1 MVVKDSPT
9 RGPLLHDQREWAAGR
24 DNAAAR
30 EHEAGGDQR
39 EARAQVANL
48 NLLEPKAVPAGSRG
62 EAWSIVL
69 SDELEA
75 VARSA
80 PIDECRRA
88 LSRVVREETC
98 QVAAVPVIRGAIEL
112 ARDLAGQ
119 GNDTRVASRRRGPAA
134 GPASRNGGNQKER
147 HGTHGRPVEKVLEGG
162 HVRLAMQDPAHSAY
176 TWAMTDV
183 QDQTPTEAPARRS
196 GAARHQPISAYGLI
210 GDMRTAALIGL
221 DGSIDWC
228 CLPRFD
234 SASVFAAILD
244 TERGGTWAIH
254 PEGRWTSTQRYLP
267 RTNILETIFRTADEA
282 VISVTD
288 FMPVA
293 EDGRPSGP
301 HPEIHRRL
309 RCNRGRA
316 LMSMV
321 FMPRFEYGARTTR
334 LEVLRAGLFATDRTD
349 QVLTLSSGKPFEW
362 MIEQSIATARFGLE
376 KGEERWLVLRY
387 DDDDIHPVDRYE
399 SARKLDNTAAFWQK
413 WSSKVRYR
421 GSYRG
426 MVKRSALALK
436 LLTHAETGA
445 MIAAPTTSL
454 PETIGGVRNWDYRFV
469 WLRDAAFTLEALDAV
484 GHYHEADQFMRFL
497 KKVCRHEGGGHLQI
511 MYGIDGRRDLV
522 ERQLDHLSGYRNSR
536 PVRVGNGAVGQ
547 LQLDV
552 YGEVME
558 TADIWRRNHEMTEG
572 TWRVLRGLVDW
583 VSKNWPLP
591 DSSIWEVRGEVR
603 HYVFSKV
610 MTWVALDRG
619 VRMAEEL
626 SLEGDTAGWRAAR
639 DALHAEIMERGWS
652 EERQSFVQSY
662 GDTSLDAAALAIPMV
677 RFLPWNHPR
686 VHATVRAIAREL
698 TTMDGELVYRY
709 RHPDG
714 LEGEEGA
721 FSICTFWLA
730 QALAMIGERERA
742 ERVFRRMLRHANHV
756 GLYSEEIDPLT
767 GEFLGNFPQAFTHI
781 ALINCAAAL
790 ARLEKRS

>member
-1 MVVKDSPT
+1 MT
-9 RGPLLHDQREWAAGR
+9 IG
-24 DNAAAR
+24 
-30 EHEAGGDQR
+30 
-39 EARAQVANL
+39 
-48 NLLEPKAVPAGSRG
+48 
-62 EAWSIVL
+62 
-69 SDELEA
+69 
-75 VARSA
+75 
-80 PIDECRRA
+80 
-88 LSRVVREETC
+88 
-98 QVAAVPVIRGAIEL
+98 
-112 ARDLAGQ
+112 
-119 GNDTRVASRRRGPAA
+119 
-134 GPASRNGGNQKER
+134 
-147 HGTHGRPVEKVLEGG
+147 EKVLEGG
-162 HVRLAMQDPAHSAY
+162 QVGLAMQDPSHRTY

-183 QDQTPTEAPARRS
+183 QLVAPAEDSARRS
-196 GAARHQPISAYGLI
+196 SAARNQPISDYGLI
-210 GDMRTAALIGL
+210 GDMRTAALVGL

-234 SASVFAAILD
+234 SGSVFAALLD
-244 TERGGTWAIH
+244 SERGGTWSVH
-254 PEGRWTSTQRYLP
+254 PEGRWTSSQRYLP
-267 RTNILETIFRTADEA
+267 RTNILETTFRTADGA
-282 VISVTD
+282 MVSVTD

-309 RCNRGRA
+309 RCTRGNA

-349 QVLTLSSGKPFEW
+349 QVLTLSSAQPFEW
-362 MIEQSIATARFGLE
+362 MIEQSTATTRFPLA
-376 KGEERWLVLRY
+376 KGEERWVVLRY
-387 DDDDIHPVDRYE
+387 DDDDIHPAGRYE
-399 SARKLDNTAAFWQK
+399 SARKLDNTAAFWQR

-421 GSYRG
+421 GPFRG

-454 PETIGGVRNWDYRFV
+454 PETIGGLRNWDYRFV
-469 WLRDAAFTLEALDAV
+469 WLRDAAFTLAALDAV
-484 GHYHEADQFMRFL
+484 GHYREADQFMRFL

-511 MYGIDGRRDLV
+511 MYGIDGRRDLI

-536 PVRVGNGAVGQ
+536 PVRVGNGAAGQ

-552 YGEVME
+552 YGEVLE

-583 VSKNWPLP
+583 VSKNWHLP

-610 MTWVALDRG
+610 MSWVALDRG

-626 SLEGDTAGWRAAR
+626 SLESDTAAWRAAR

-652 EERQSFVQSY
+652 EKRQSFVQSY
-662 GDTSLDAAALAIPMV
+662 DDDALDAATLAIPMV

-686 VHATVRAIAREL
+686 VHGTVRAVAREL
-698 TTMDGELVYRY
+698 TTVDGELVYRY

-756 GLYSEEIDPLT
+756 GLYSEEIDPAT

-790 ARLEKRS
+790 ARLEKGS

>member
-1 MVVKDSPT
+1 
-9 RGPLLHDQREWAAGR
+9 
-24 DNAAAR
+24 
-30 EHEAGGDQR
+30 
-39 EARAQVANL
+39 
-48 NLLEPKAVPAGSRG
+48 
-62 EAWSIVL
+62 
-69 SDELEA
+69 
-75 VARSA
+75 
-80 PIDECRRA
+80 
-88 LSRVVREETC
+88 
-98 QVAAVPVIRGAIEL
+98 
-112 ARDLAGQ
+112 
-119 GNDTRVASRRRGPAA
+119 
-134 GPASRNGGNQKER
+134 
-147 HGTHGRPVEKVLEGG
+147 
-162 HVRLAMQDPAHSAY
+162 MQDPTLPLY

-183 QDQTPTEAPARRS
+183 QPLAPAEDPARRP
-196 GAARHQPISAYGLI
+196 GAARHQPISDYGMI
-210 GDMRTAALIGL
+210 GDMRTAALVGV

-234 SASVFAAILD
+234 SGSVFAALLD
-244 TERGGTWAIH
+244 RERGGAWSVH
-254 PEGRWTSTQRYLP
+254 PEGRWTSAQRYLP
-267 RTNILETIFRTADEA
+267 RTNILETTFRTADGG
-282 VISVTD
+282 VVSVTD

-293 EDGRPSGP
+293 EDGPPLGV

-309 RCNRGRA
+309 RCTRGRA
-316 LMSMV
+316 LMNMI

-349 QVLTLSSGKPFEW
+349 QVLTLSSAQPFEW
-362 MIEQSIATARFGLE
+362 VIEQSTATTRFELA
-376 KGEERWLVLRY
+376 KGEERWVVRRY
-387 DDDDIHPVDRYE
+387 DDDDIHPAGRYE
-399 SARKLDNTAAFWQK
+399 SARKLDNTAAFWQQ
-413 WSSKVRYR
+413 WSSKVKYR
-421 GSYRG
+421 GPFRG

-436 LLTHAETGA
+436 LLSHAETGA

-469 WLRDAAFTLEALDAV
+469 WLRDAAFTLAALDAV
-484 GHYHEADQFMRFL
+484 GHYREADHFMRFL

-522 ERQLDHLSGYRNSR
+522 ERQLDHLSGYKDSR

-583 VSKNWPLP
+583 VSKNWQLP

-610 MTWVALDRG
+610 MSWVALDRG

-626 SLEGDTAGWRAAR
+626 GLESNTDDWQVHR

-652 EERQSFVQSY
+652 EQHQAFTQAY
-662 GDTSLDAAALAIPMV
+662 DDDALDAATLAIPMV

-686 VHATVRAIAREL
+686 VHGTVRAIAREL
-698 TTMDGELVYRY
+698 TSADGELVYRY

-730 QALAMIGERERA
+730 QALTMIGERERA

-756 GLYSEEIDPLT
+756 GLYSEEIDPAT

-790 ARLEKRS
+790 ARVGNP

>member
-1 MVVKDSPT
+1 
-9 RGPLLHDQREWAAGR
+9 
-24 DNAAAR
+24 
-30 EHEAGGDQR
+30 
-39 EARAQVANL
+39 
-48 NLLEPKAVPAGSRG
+48 
-62 EAWSIVL
+62 
-69 SDELEA
+69 
-75 VARSA
+75 
-80 PIDECRRA
+80 
-88 LSRVVREETC
+88 
-98 QVAAVPVIRGAIEL
+98 
-112 ARDLAGQ
+112 
-119 GNDTRVASRRRGPAA
+119 
-134 GPASRNGGNQKER
+134 
-147 HGTHGRPVEKVLEGG
+147 
-162 HVRLAMQDPAHSAY
+162 
-176 TWAMTDV
+176 MTDIEQPLAPSESPV
-183 QDQTPTEAPARRS
+183 QRPGGTRSPA
-196 GAARHQPISAYGLI
+196 ISDYGLI
-210 GDMRTAALIGL
+210 GDMRTAALVGL

-234 SASVFAAILD
+234 SGSVFAALLD
-244 TERGGTWAIH
+244 QERGGSWSVQ
-254 PEGRWTSTQRYLP
+254 PEGKWTSSQRYLP
-267 RTNILETIFRTADEA
+267 RTNILETTFRTADGA
-282 VISVTD
+282 IVSLTD

-293 EDGRPSGP
+293 EDGTASGP

-309 RCNRGRA
+309 RCTRGQV
-316 LMSMV
+316 LMRMV

-334 LEVLRAGLFATDRTD
+334 LDVLRAGLFATDRTD
-349 QVLTLSSGKPFEW
+349 QVLTLSSAKPFDW
-362 MIEQSIATARFGLE
+362 MVEQSTAVTRFELV
-376 KGEERWLVLRY
+376 KGEERWVVLRY
-387 DDDDIHPVDRYE
+387 DDDDIHPVDRYQ
-399 SARKLDNTAAFWQK
+399 SARKLDNTTVFWQQ

-421 GSYRG
+421 GPFRG

-436 LLTHAETGA
+436 LLTHAESGA

-454 PETIGGVRNWDYRFV
+454 PETIGGLRNWDYRFV
-469 WLRDAAFTLEALDAV
+469 WLRDAAFTLAALDAV
-484 GHYHEADQFMRFL
+484 GHYREADRFMRFL
-497 KKVCRHEGGGHLQI
+497 KRVCRHEGGGHLQI
-511 MYGIDGRRDLV
+511 MYGIDGRRDLI

-536 PVRVGNGAVGQ
+536 PVRVGNGAAGQ

-583 VSKNWPLP
+583 VSKNWHLP

-610 MTWVALDRG
+610 MSWVALDRG

-626 SLEGDTAGWRAAR
+626 SLESDTAAWRDAR

-652 EERQSFVQSY
+652 EARQSFVQAY
-662 GDTSLDAAALAIPMV
+662 DHDVLDAAALAIPMV

-686 VHATVRAIAREL
+686 VHGTVRAVAREL
-698 TTMDGELVYRY
+698 TTLDGELVYRY

-730 QALAMIGERERA
+730 QGLAMIGEQQRA

-790 ARLEKRS
+790 ARLGKGS